1 MNQSNLTTVF
11 KVLYISQYPSL
22 FISIFGMVT
31 NFFHFFIVKKT
42 MKTNPIFTFLMVICV
57 FDCIYITTTAT
68 TELVNIINYIDHKC
82 IGFIN
87 NADMYVR
94 AIVWYVNQYG
104 MATGSWITI
113 FMGFIQIVAIKNPQ
127 KTIWNQKRSTK
138 ISLVTIVVFFV
149 FFFIEAIFQLIFF
162 SQLPFPPCLD
172 RSLFYAQNFLL
183 ARLEIMDW
191 ITVGVIVT
199 EILDLLMINN
209 IKIVPFIVLFIW
221 LRIIRKKAIE
231 FDKLENSKIINSLL
245 WASLLYYLSPLVMA
259 IPVFTFITYLT
270 GSVEYSNEDQMLVLQ
285 LSKVVNTFIV
295 SIRPL
300 LIMSKSADYQTALNS
315 FFSLFSGQ
323 VGFFSVYHFEMF
335 GVSDSSSEKQINYD
349 FKNCEGIK

>member
-11 KVLYISQYPSL
+11 KVQYISQYPSL
-22 FISIFGMVT
+22 LISIFGMVT

-42 MKTNPIFTFLMVICV
+42 MKTNAIFTFLMVICV

-138 ISLVTIVVFFV
+138 ISLVTIVAFFV
-149 FFFIEAIFQLIFF
+149 FFLIEATFQLILFF
-162 SQLPFPPCLD
+162 QIPFPPCLHD
-172 RSLFYAQNFLL
+172 QNSRL

-199 EILDLLMINN
+199 ERLEDIIYNR
-209 IKIVPFIVLFIW
+209 KIVPIIVLFIW
-221 LRIIRKKAIE
+221 LRVIRKKAIE
-231 FDKLENSKIINSLL
+231 FGKLENSKIINSLL
-245 WASLLYYLSPLVMA
+245 WASLFYDYSYLVMLVPVA
-259 IPVFTFITYLT
+259 I
-270 GSVEYSNEDQMLVLQ
+270 
-285 LSKVVNTFIV
+285 
-295 SIRPL
+295 
-300 LIMSKSADYQTALNS
+300 
-315 FFSLFSGQ
+315 FSGLTRT
-323 VGFFSVYHFEMF
+323 VGFSKWVFY
-335 GVSDSSSEKQINYD
+335 
-349 FKNCEGIK
+349 